1 MTASSIRATEI
12 PYWRSLTEWETLR
25 FSEEDDRPWV
35 SLSEDRRELRMVG
48 EIKPGNAVVAKET
61 AILHP
66 VPEQEAGDSPGRI
79 PAVRFS
85 SGVFLMK
92 AVE

>member
-1 MTASSIRATEI
+1 
-12 PYWRSLTEWETLR
+12 
-25 FSEEDDRPWV
+25 
-35 SLSEDRRELRMVG
+35 MVG

-66 VPEQEAGDSPGRI
+66 VPEQEAGASPGRI